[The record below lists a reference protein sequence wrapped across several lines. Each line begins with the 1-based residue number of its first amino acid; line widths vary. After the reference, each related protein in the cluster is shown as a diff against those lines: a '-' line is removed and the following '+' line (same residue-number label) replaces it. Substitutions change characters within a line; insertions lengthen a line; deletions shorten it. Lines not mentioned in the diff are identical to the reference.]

1 MVKIVAALLISLLSF
16 TSSGAEGPPAST
28 YRDITDD
35 MVLIPAG
42 IFKRG
47 CDRFGPEH
55 GAPAYE
61 VYLNSFMIDQYEVTN
76 KRFEEVMPE
85 HSFRRSRLSSCED
98 CPVSK
103 VTWYQAADYC
113 YLIGKGLPSEAQW
126 EKAADGKEG
135 CEFQWGK
142 EFDPQKKTAHGG
154 LKLKDKASPVGSYPP
169 NKFGIYDMA
178 GNMWEWVADWY
189 SPNYYLKE
197 LMYNPRGPRSG
208 VMKVRRGGAWSDSVK
223 AMSVGYRD
231 WSYPFSRNFNDIG
244 FRCVLNLK

>member
-1 MVKIVAALLISLLSF
+1 MVKTVVALLISLVSF
-16 TSSGAEGPPAST
+16 TSSWAEGPPAST

-61 VYLNSFMIDQYEVTN
+61 VYLNSFMIDKYEVTN

-85 HSFRRSRLSSCED
+85 HSFRRSRLSSCEA

-103 VTWYQAADYC
+103 VTWYHSADYC

-126 EKAADGKEG
+126 EKAADG
-135 CEFQWGK
+135 
-142 EFDPQKKTAHGG
+142 
-154 LKLKDKASPVGSYPP
+154 
-169 NKFGIYDMA
+169 
-178 GNMWEWVADWY
+178 
-189 SPNYYLKE
+189 
-197 LMYNPRGPRSG
+197 
-208 VMKVRRGGAWSDSVK
+208 
-223 AMSVGYRD
+223 
-231 WSYPFSRNFNDIG
+231 
-244 FRCVLNLK
+244 